1 MIVIMEE
8 NHFDF
13 IVNHAAVHP
22 ELGPVL
28 ICKIQGNN
36 LFFLSKDGEHEIDLY
51 SAFNSGKLKMV
62 EDAVQKKLTDCLV
75 PENKSTVIN
84 AGKRSVY
91 YVFQG
96 KSYEHERRYGY
107 MWAPANSGIHH
118 WERMRQLRPGDII
131 FHGAG
136 GEIRSISEVK
146 NAFHSA
152 IFPFNPSEGTG
163 YKVDCNYYDL
173 RYPITTKFY
182 KEEIKK
188 YSGFYTPFNKNGTGN
203 QGYLFDLDIR
213 LAKYFLDII
222 IRYNPDIK
230 NLQFLDELINLR

>member
-1 MIVIMEE
+1 MEE
-8 NHFDF
+8 SHFDF
-13 IVNHAAVHP
+13 IVNHAAVHS

-28 ICKIQGNN
+28 ICKIQGHD

-62 EDAVQKKLTDCLV
+62 EDAVQKKLTDCLAI
-75 PENKSTVIN
+75 ENKSTVIN
-84 AGKRSVY
+84 AGKRSIY

-118 WERMRQLRPGDII
+118 WERMKNLRPGDIV
-131 FHGAG
+131 FHGAFG
-136 GEIRSISEVK
+136 AIMAISEVVK
-146 NAFHSA
+146 VPYYD
-152 IFPFNPSEGTG
+152 IFPFNPPEGIG
-163 YKVDCNYYDL
+163 HKVDTCYYPFSK
-173 RYPITTKFY
+173 PIITKLY
-182 KEEIKK
+182 KDEIKK

-203 QGYLFDLDIR
+203 QGYLFDLDIH

-222 IRYNPDIK
+222 IRYNPYIK